1 LLAGL
6 AERLRADGISV
17 VTTREPGG
25 TPLGARIR
33 SLVLSPE
40 ERVAPATEAL
50 LMTADRAQHVADVIR
65 PALARGEW
73 VLCDRFAT
81 ATLAY
86 QGFGHGVPLGTLQSL
101 IATAVGTLEPDLIL
115 LVDIP
120 VDVSRTRVAARSAD
134 SGRLADRM
142 EREDEAFHHRV
153 RDGYLRLARE
163 NARFRILD
171 GLRAAETLI
180 GEALAIV
187 REKAAQG

>member
-1 LLAGL
+1 MLAGL

-73 VLCDRFAT
+73 VLCDRFAS

-86 QGFGHGVPLGTLQSL
+86 QGFGHGVPFGTLQAL
-101 IATAVGTLEPDLIL
+101 IATAVGTLAPDLIL

-120 VDVSRTRVAARSAD
+120 VDVSRTRVAARSVD

-142 EREDEAFHHRV
+142 EREDEAFHRRV

-163 NARFRILD
+163 NPSFRVLD
-171 GLRAAETLI
+171 GLRPAETLI
-180 GEALAIV
+180 DEALAIV
-187 REKAAQG
+187 REKAAQA

>member
-1 LLAGL
+1 LLAAL

-33 SLVLSPE
+33 GLVLSPE

-73 VLCDRFAT
+73 VLCDRFAS

-86 QGFGHGVPLGTLQSL
+86 QGFGHGVPLGTLQAL
-101 IATAVGTLEPDLIL
+101 IATAVGTLAPDLIL

-142 EREDEAFHHRV
+142 EREDEAFHRRV

-171 GLRAAETLI
+171 GLRPAETLI

-187 REKAAQG
+187 REKAAQA

>member
-33 SLVLSPE
+33 GLVLSPE

-65 PALARGEW
+65 PALARGKW
-73 VLCDRFAT
+73 VLCDRFAS

-86 QGFGHGVPLGTLQSL
+86 QGFGHGVPLATLQAL
-101 IATAVGTLEPDLIL
+101 IATAVGTLAPDLIL

-142 EREDEAFHHRV
+142 EREDEAFHRRV

-163 NARFRILD
+163 NPSFRVLD
-171 GLRAAETLI
+171 GLRPAETLI
-180 GEALAIV
+180 DEALAIV
-187 REKAAQG
+187 REKAVQA

>member
-1 LLAGL
+1 MLAGL

-142 EREDEAFHHRV
+142 EREDEAFHRRV

-171 GLRAAETLI
+171 GLRPAETLI

-187 REKAAQG
+187 REKAAQA

>member
-6 AERLRADGISV
+6 AERLRANGISV

-142 EREDEAFHHRV
+142 EREDEAFHRRV

-171 GLRAAETLI
+171 GLRPAETLI

-187 REKAAQG
+187 REKAAQA

>member
-1 LLAGL
+1 MLAGL
-6 AERLRADGISV
+6 AERLRANGISV

-142 EREDEAFHHRV
+142 EREDEAFHRRV

-171 GLRAAETLI
+171 GLRPAETLI

-187 REKAAQG
+187 REKAAQA

>member
-1 LLAGL
+1 
-6 AERLRADGISV
+6 
-17 VTTREPGG
+17 
-25 TPLGARIR
+25 
-33 SLVLSPE
+33 
-40 ERVAPATEAL
+40 
-50 LMTADRAQHVADVIR
+50 VIR

-142 EREDEAFHHRV
+142 EREDEAFHRRV

-171 GLRAAETLI
+171 GLRPAETLI

-187 REKAAQG
+187 REKAAQA

>member
-142 EREDEAFHHRV
+142 EREDEAFHRRV

-163 NARFRILD
+163 NPSFRVLD
-171 GLRAAETLI
+171 GLRPAETLI
-180 GEALAIV
+180 DEALAIV
-187 REKAAQG
+187 REKAAQA

>member
-1 LLAGL
+1 LLAAL
-6 AERLRADGISV
+6 AQRLRADGISV

-33 SLVLSPE
+33 GLVLSPE

-73 VLCDRFAT
+73 VLCDRFAS

-86 QGFGHGVPLGTLQSL
+86 QGFGHGVPLGTLQAL
-101 IATAVGTLEPDLIL
+101 IATAVGTLAPDLIL

-142 EREDEAFHHRV
+142 EREDEAFHRRV
-153 RDGYLRLARE
+153 RDGYLTLARE
-163 NARFRILD
+163 NPSFRVLD
-171 GLRAAETLI
+171 GLRPAETLI
-180 GEALAIV
+180 DEALAIV
-187 REKAAQG
+187 REKAAQA

>member
-40 ERVAPATEAL
+40 ERVAPATEAF

-142 EREDEAFHHRV
+142 EREDEAFHRRV

-171 GLRAAETLI
+171 GLRPAETLI

-187 REKAAQG
+187 REKAAQA

>member
-1 LLAGL
+1 MLAGL

-33 SLVLSPE
+33 GLVLSPE
-40 ERVAPATEAL
+40 ERVAPTTEAL

-73 VLCDRFAT
+73 VLCDRFAS

-86 QGFGHGVPLGTLQSL
+86 QGFGHGVPLGTLQAL
-101 IATAVGTLEPDLIL
+101 IATAVGTLAPDLIL

-142 EREDEAFHHRV
+142 EREDEAFHRRV
-153 RDGYLRLARE
+153 RDGYLTLARE
-163 NARFRILD
+163 TPSFRVLD
-171 GLRAAETLI
+171 GLRPAETLI
-180 GEALAIV
+180 DEALAIV
-187 REKAAQG
+187 REKTA

>member
-86 QGFGHGVPLGTLQSL
+86 QGFGHGVPLDTLQSL

-142 EREDEAFHHRV
+142 EREDEAFHRRV

-171 GLRAAETLI
+171 GLRPAETLI

-187 REKAAQG
+187 REKAAQA

>member
-1 LLAGL
+1 MLAGL

-73 VLCDRFAT
+73 VLCDRFAS

-142 EREDEAFHHRV
+142 EREDEAFHRRV

-163 NARFRILD
+163 NPSFRVLD
-171 GLRAAETLI
+171 GLRPAETLI

-187 REKAAQG
+187 REKAAQA

>member
-1 LLAGL
+1 MLAGL

-33 SLVLSPE
+33 GLVLSPE

-73 VLCDRFAT
+73 VLCDRFAS

-86 QGFGHGVPLGTLQSL
+86 QGFGHGVPLGTLQTL
-101 IATAVGTLEPDLIL
+101 IATAVGTLAPDLIL

-120 VDVSRTRVAARSAD
+120 ADVSRTRVAARSVD

-142 EREDEAFHHRV
+142 EREDEAFHRRV

-163 NARFRILD
+163 NPSFRVLD
-171 GLRAAETLI
+171 GLRPAETLI
-180 GEALAIV
+180 DEALAIV
-187 REKAAQG
+187 REKAAQA

>member
-1 LLAGL
+1 MLAGL

-33 SLVLSPE
+33 GLVLSPE

-73 VLCDRFAT
+73 VLCDRFAS

-86 QGFGHGVPLGTLQSL
+86 QGFGHGVPLGTLQAL
-101 IATAVGTLEPDLIL
+101 IATAVGTLAPDLIL

-142 EREDEAFHHRV
+142 EREDEAFHRRV
-153 RDGYLRLARE
+153 RDGYLTLARE
-163 NARFRILD
+163 NPSFRVLD
-171 GLRAAETLI
+171 GLRPAETLI
-180 GEALAIV
+180 DEALAIV
-187 REKAAQG
+187 REKTAQA

>member
-1 LLAGL
+1 MLAGL

>member
-142 EREDEAFHHRV
+142 EREDEAFHRRV

-171 GLRAAETLI
+171 GLRPAETLI

-187 REKAAQG
+187 REKAAQA

>member
-17 VTTREPGG
+17 VTSREPGG

-40 ERVAPATEAL
+40 ERVAPAAEAL
-50 LMTADRAQHVADVIR
+50 LMTADRAQHVAEVIR

-86 QGFGHGVPLGTLQSL
+86 QGFGHGVPLDTLQAL
-101 IATAVGTLEPDLIL
+101 IATAAGKLEPDLIL

-120 VDVSRTRVAARSAD
+120 IDVSRTRVAARSAG

-142 EREDEAFHHRV
+142 EREDEAFHRRV
-153 RDGYLRLARE
+153 RDGYLTLARE
-163 NARFRILD
+163 NPNFRVLD
-171 GLRAAETLI
+171 GMRPAETLI
-180 GEALAIV
+180 DEALAIV
-187 REKAAQG
+187 REKAAQA